1 MKITIVYALDTLQK
15 ERMNMAKDLKGL
27 GTFSKILP
35 FCFWCTDS
43 RCLLLIKSASSLSRS
58 KPVRSISAPRLK
70 Y

>member
-35 FCFWCTDS
+35 FCF
-43 RCLLLIKSASSLSRS
+43 
-58 KPVRSISAPRLK
+58 
-70 Y
+70 